1 MILYTA
7 PTPFSCHDGPVS
19 VLHAMNTVPSSAKA
33 ALLNTLLHVL
43 NFHLNAPV
51 ARSTAVWNM
60 ERGGGVERGDGQIGG
75 CTGRWKDRMDRVL
88 V

>member
-43 NFHLNAPV
+43 NFHLNVPV
-51 ARSTAVWNM
+51 ARSTAVWVWK
-60 ERGGGVERGDGQIGG
+60 GGRVERGDGKE
-75 CTGRWKDRMDRVL
+75 RWEDRMER
-88 V
+88 